1 MPEQPHSRRRL
12 WSPII
17 LTSVIVF
24 LNLMISM
31 ENAPR
36 RAAAYGAQST
46 EVLPYYFG
54 VLAAVVAWCGGLLAV
69 FRRPAAAAL
78 GLLSA
83 TVLFLVPLIWSRW
96 GGDFFLIW
104 WFVFS
109 AVCAALAW
117 FSWMASRAPQ
127 AVATAGGGDV
137 ETWRRTLR
145 AVNVLQGALI
155 LGIVVLNMALLAT
168 WGFAVAMV
176 WTVGCFVATFLLTQ
190 GIRTVRMWQLGLS
203 RDRVREIEQELKSA
217 RDSGRR

>member
-17 LTSVIVF
+17 LTSLVVF
-24 LNLMISM
+24 LNLMIYM

-36 RAAAYGAQST
+36 RAATYGAQST

-54 VLAAVVAWCGGLLAV
+54 VLAAVVAWCAGLLAV

-96 GGDFFLIW
+96 GGDLFLIW

-109 AVCAALAW
+109 AVCGALAW
-117 FSWMASRAPQ
+117 FSSMASRAPR

-137 ETWRRTLR
+137 ESWRRTLR
-145 AVNVLQGALI
+145 TINVLQWALI

-203 RDRVREIEQELKSA
+203 RDRVREIEQELKGGPGP
-217 RDSGRR
+217 GRR